1 MIEFFLYI
9 EKQLAYTNMKMG
21 FLDVIYFEYSNAI
34 RAVNQIAELGFLLDD
49 IKEALR
55 ETNYNV
61 ELAIKLIISRNSNEK
76 TETQFKPLFHS
87 FNGFIVDQKIFIN
100 PFSFSTHILSNT
112 SQKVDQLQGEK

>member
-1 MIEFFLYI
+1 
-9 EKQLAYTNMKMG
+9 MKMG

-76 TETQFKPLFHS
+76 
-87 FNGFIVDQKIFIN
+87 NRN
-100 PFSFSTHILSNT
+100 PIQTTFS
-112 SQKVDQLQGEK
+112 